1 LQAKKLGVP
10 KSDLTVEDYFK
21 IAKSGLRVNW
31 RGKLVIPDGTTDAEG
46 YLIDNEATSAVGV
59 AGTEHREV

>member
-1 LQAKKLGVP
+1 LQATKLGVP

-21 IAKSGLRVNW
+21 LAKSGIRVSW

-46 YLIDNEATSAVGV
+46 YLIDNEATSAVGKAV
-59 AGTEHREV
+59 TEHKEV